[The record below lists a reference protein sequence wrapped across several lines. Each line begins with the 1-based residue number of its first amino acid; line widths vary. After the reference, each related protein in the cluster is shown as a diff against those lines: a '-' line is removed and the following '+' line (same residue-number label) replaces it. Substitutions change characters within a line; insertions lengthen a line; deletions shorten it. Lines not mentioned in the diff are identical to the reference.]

1 MHVCVTVSLC
11 VPLCVSAPAAAFK
24 RKFLQVWSLARQ
36 LNRPFPSSRVRQLLP
51 YSSGTTSTNF
61 HQHSGGNNTS
71 TSSTSSTSQQN
82 MMTRILPVHRPLRY
96 LYQPPSMIS
105 SSLYVPQYLV
115 AYFIQIINIKL
126 YIIIVF
132 EAMNRQISLNHHL
145 FATKDSRNIEH
156 IDC

>member
-36 LNRPFPSSRVRQLLP
+36 LNRPFPSSRLYQLP
-51 YSSGTTSTNF
+51 PTQRCHHF
-61 HQHSGGNNTS
+61 HQLPPTC
-71 TSSTSSTSQQN
+71 QQN
-82 MMTRILPVHRPLRY
+82 VMTRILPVHRPLRY